1 MVGTG
6 GGLGLR
12 PGVEALLVPAVE
24 VAGDDCCVDTRRVFA
39 FGFGAGSGGGK
50 GEIETAETDVE

>member
-1 MVGTG
+1 MIGTE

-12 PGVEALLVPAVE
+12 PGVEALLVLAME
-24 VAGDDCCVDTRRVFA
+24 GAGEDCCVDTRRVFEV
-39 FGFGAGSGGGK
+39 GLGAGSGGGK